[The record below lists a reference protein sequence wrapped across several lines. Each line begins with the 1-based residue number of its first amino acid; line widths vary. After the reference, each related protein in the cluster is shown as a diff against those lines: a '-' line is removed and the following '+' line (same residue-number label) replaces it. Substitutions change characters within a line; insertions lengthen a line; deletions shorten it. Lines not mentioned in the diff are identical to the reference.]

1 MISKKDIYKYSRQN
15 SIGELSPW
23 FEEQL
28 GKLIVNNF
36 YPSLYELQEM
46 KLAIVDQLQRYAD
59 ENKIRSVAIG
69 ISGGVDSALTAAL
82 FHNAGWRVLGVIM
95 PIHQKQEET
104 DRGIETCEK
113 LGIEYVVR
121 DLTNAYDS
129 LLPTFKEW
137 DPEATPIRLGNLR
150 VRLRM
155 MTVYNEAARIGG
167 CVGSTDNFSELAA
180 GFWTLHGDVGDIGPI
195 QALNKSW
202 EVPKL
207 AEIMGVPTSVV
218 EATPTDGLG
227 ISNSDEDQFGFSYL
241 EFDIVLQSMCHLFFH
256 KEVGGINTAITALK
270 VPEEDKDKVNRILKR
285 IKGSI
290 FKRNNPFNLEHPTQ
304 PKMRGDGLKTL
315 DHYLQIYRNA

>member
-1 MISKKDIYKYSRQN
+1 MINKEDIYKYSRQN

-28 GKLIVNNF
+28 SRLIVNNF
-36 YPSLYELQEM
+36 YPTVYELQEI
-46 KLAIVDQLQRYAD
+46 KLDIIDKLQRYAD
-59 ENKIRSVAIG
+59 ENKIYDIAIG

-82 FHNAGWRVLGVIM
+82 FHAAGWRVLGVIM
-95 PIHQKQEET
+95 PIHQNPAET
-104 DRGIETCEK
+104 ARGIETCEK
-113 LGIEYVVR
+113 LGIEFVVR
-121 DLTNAYDS
+121 DLTTVYDQMM
-129 LLPTFKEW
+129 PQFEEW
-137 DPEATPIRLGNLR
+137 DPEATLIRRGNLR

-195 QALNKSW
+195 QTLNKSW

-207 AEIMGVPTSVV
+207 AEIMGVPQSVV

-227 ISNSDEDQFGFSYL
+227 ISKSDEDQFGFSYL
-241 EFDIVLQSMCHLFFH
+241 EFDIVLQAMCLLFFR
-256 KEVGGINTAITALK
+256 KDVGGINTAITSLK
-270 VPEEDKDKVNRILKR
+270 VPEEDLEKVKQILQR

-290 FKRNNPFNLEHPTQ
+290 FKRNNPFNLAHPSQ
-304 PKMRGDGLKTL
+304 PKMRNDGLKNL
-315 DHYLQIYRNA
+315 DYYLQLYRNT

>member
-1 MISKKDIYKYSRQN
+1 MINKEDVYKYSRQN
-15 SIGELSPW
+15 AIGELSPW

-28 GKLIVNNF
+28 SRLIVNNF
-36 YPSLYELQEM
+36 YPTVYELQEM
-46 KLAIVDQLQRYAD
+46 KLEIIDQLQRYAD
-59 ENKIRSVAIG
+59 ENKIRDIAIG

-82 FHNAGWRVLGVIM
+82 FHAAGWRVLGVIM
-95 PIHQKQEET
+95 PIHQNPDET
-104 DRGIETCEK
+104 ARGIETCEK
-113 LGIEYVVR
+113 LGIEFVVR
-121 DLTNAYDS
+121 DLTTVYDQ
-129 LLPTFKEW
+129 LLPKFEEW
-137 DPEATPIRLGNLR
+137 DPEGTLIRRGNLR

-195 QALNKSW
+195 QTLNKSW

-207 AEIMGVPTSVV
+207 AEMMGVPQSVV

-227 ISNSDEDQFGFSYL
+227 ISKSDEDQFGFSYL
-241 EFDIVLQSMCHLFFH
+241 EFDIVLQSMCHLFFR
-256 KEVGGINTAITALK
+256 KEVGGINTAITSLK
-270 VPEEDKDKVNRILKR
+270 VPEEDLDKVKRILKR

-290 FKRNNPFNLEHPTQ
+290 FKRNNPFNLVHPTQ